1 MIANNP
7 SFITDKFFS
16 HYNINDLNE
25 DDLLLSSST
34 DIYNIRPDLSNI
46 NDESMLF
53 NEDESQDIKKN
64 PLFKTEKKRGRK
76 MQKECKKQVHT
87 ALDNDNIKIKI
98 QIHFLNFVVSF
109 INDCLRTFFPD
120 NKKILLDF
128 NYGKKSCVKKK
139 YLQKIKN
146 FSIKELIEY
155 MGISKKWKKHSE
167 NNNKEIIE
175 KFNGYHWFQKFF
187 EKNYLDL
194 FSLYYNN
201 GQPLRHKEIFG
212 KVIEFSVKTKSFYA
226 LLEKYKKSK
235 EYINL
240 INGAKIFFLKNNDD
254 NLFDSDKKDSIDLN
268 ENQ

>member
-1 MIANNP
+1 MKI
-7 SFITDKFFS
+7 I
-16 HYNINDLNE
+16 
-25 DDLLLSSST
+25 
-34 DIYNIRPDLSNI
+34 
-46 NDESMLF
+46 
-53 NEDESQDIKKN
+53 IKK
-64 PLFKTEKKRGRK
+64 
-76 MQKECKKQVHT
+76 
-87 ALDNDNIKIKI
+87 
-98 QIHFLNFVVSF
+98 
-109 INDCLRTFFPD
+109 
-120 NKKILLDF
+120 LL
-128 NYGKKSCVKKK
+128 K
-139 YLQKIKN
+139 
-146 FSIKELIEY
+146 
-155 MGISKKWKKHSE
+155 
-167 NNNKEIIE
+167 

-201 GQPLRHKEIFG
+201 GQPLRQKEIFG